1 MAVEITQDELDIFSK
16 NGITEDD
23 IRNTVNAYRDEGV
36 SDKDIRAKFD
46 VKLNSFKNQ
55 TSAEEFKQNQSTN
68 AKIPQNTEQLEAPKE
83 NITPQNGTLTG
94 GVSYYRTNEHPIR
107 ENVRHVG
114 REIARILLPKKVE
127 NWFLGSKDDE
137 DFLKQYN
144 DTNVKSYEQLKNE
157 YDNGLISKND
167 LINGINLRNKYD
179 TLSADDNYRQTR
191 NLNIG
196 KGIIDIGT
204 AFVPVGGVGKLGLK
218 GAQALTPALGKKLSQ
233 EIASGAIAGSK
244 AGVIHGGA
252 TGLID
257 ENINPLTQGAIEGGI
272 GLGLGG
278 GLGLAGGQIVKGVKA
293 RKLRKSKTN
302 DLSKEEI
309 KKLRDDARSFY
320 DDYIKG
326 TSVTRDDLGKIH
338 FGNAGINE
346 QVSKGLHNANVIPD
360 LKKQI
365 KTGKKQQKP
374 RNDYER
380 EDIKQ
385 FHIIDNKI
393 NNKNI
398 EYQIAEDTR
407 GNKYYFAKDVTK
419 KEGLSPSYQNQ
430 NLGSEINPT
439 NIMTDNAENFN
450 PNITKSED
458 IKNISK
464 KDMATNKREFKQS
477 VEDLKAPKTKKTVIR
492 GRYKNRFW
500 TKNIDDPYT
509 QATQEADE
517 EFNSILNEIKKNPE
531 VLNDEAKTME
541 FEARLDKKTS
551 SLDDEHARDYWNK
564 YWDAFSKGADYN
576 QTKGNFDA
584 LGGREY
590 KTRGAV
596 NTISRKINSDVAN
609 SITDSKYLT
618 RGYDVNKAQ
627 LDNMSMEEIQK
638 LIESDD
644 ISDLS
649 VTARA
654 MDINRDLENGV
665 IPLWKLNKW
674 AADGTPIGQA
684 MQARSLLKMDTPE
697 GAIQVLA
704 GTIRKATPKKVN
716 DIIDNVPKL
725 VEASN
730 GGESALNETLK
741 RVNKNER
748 KYLIDKIMD
757 LKNKGEL
764 TNDNLVKVINK
775 KYNVPEIT
783 DLDYKNIQKLTA
795 DIQNATDE
803 RQTEVAKG
811 LLRKYI
817 GDKIPR
823 EFMNKVNTYRYTNML
838 LSPKSRVKDFL
849 FTGLFQGEQALDEI
863 IANGISKGL
872 TQPIKGVKTRNGL
885 HFNDWFQG
893 LKKGLKEG
901 AEDVKLGITT
911 GRAGEGTRFDLP
923 KSAQFRYRPL
933 NEVEGFKK
941 VPQALENVMSGLEKA
956 VNYTIRVP
964 DRMFY
969 EGRYAS
975 SLADQLQSQGLKEAT
990 PEIIEQA
997 VKEAKDAVYQGDT
1010 WASKASLGIRD
1021 TLNKIP
1027 LGAFKVGDWTM
1038 PFVQTV
1044 ANISEE
1050 GLKNIG
1056 GVPVGAYKWLK
1067 ADTPEALREAEILT
1081 AKGIKGLG
1089 LGAVGWGVGKGYFD
1103 SNIGEKTN
1111 YNDEITGMQP
1121 QSIAFKNRSLSLAN
1135 APNLAIPIAV
1145 SRAVGEKGF
1154 TREGIMQALLNA
1166 GAAVSDMPAFKA
1178 VGDLTRIVS
1187 NGYGQQLEPFEIVDN
1202 AVRNQGVNYIS
1213 QLMPLGG
1220 LQRNIRNVIDP
1231 YGRELYTENTPA
1243 YIANR
1248 LINGIPFASQTLPLK
1263 YNAMGEPVMVDN
1275 IKNPGWRA
1283 LGQSFD
1289 FGIRNYNKNATNE
1302 TLNEL
1307 SKKMEDSDIKGK
1319 TQIVLK
1325 KSKRTIKV
1333 NGENIK
1339 LDNKQYSKYQQEY
1352 GRLNYVLRDKALNDP
1367 EFLNYSDK
1375 EKTEYLMKLR
1385 QSVEEAV
1392 KIKQFGHEP
1401 TEKYKPYTQQIL
1413 ENYEDFIGE

>member
-1 MAVEITQDELDIFSK
+1 MAVKITEEMHSTFIK
-16 NGITEDD
+16 NGFTEED
-23 IRNTVNAYRDEGV
+23 IANTVNHYREQGQSDEE
-36 SDKDIRAKFD
+36 I
-46 VKLNSFKNQ
+46 FKNLDNKYKSLSNKTTAQPVKDNQ
-55 TSAEEFKQNQSTN
+55 TKSEEIKQNQN
-68 AKIPQNTEQLEAPKE
+68 NTES
-83 NITPQNGTLTG
+83 TVLTG
-94 GVSYYRTNEHPIR
+94 GVSQNYTQNWDSKGRIYYTDENGNKVDFKVNPVKKIGNKIKAAAFNTNRWLNETNPNSEAYKQKVNTILTL
-107 ENVRHVG
+107 ETLPFGAG
-114 REIARILLPKKVE
+114 RAATQ
-127 NWFLGSKDDE
+127 WGASK
-137 DFLKQYN
+137 
-144 DTNVKSYEQLKNE
+144 
-157 YDNGLISKND
+157 
-167 LINGINLRNKYD
+167 
-179 TLSADDNYRQTR
+179 
-191 NLNIG
+191 
-196 KGIIDIGT
+196 
-204 AFVPVGGVGKLGLK
+204 
-218 GAQALTPALGKKLSQ
+218 LTPFLGKK
-233 EIASGAIAGSK
+233 IAQGIAEGAGSGLVGGGVFG
-244 AGVIHGGA
+244 AGNAMIEGENPLVGALEGAGTGLVGGA
-252 TGLID
+252 ALS
-257 ENINPLTQGAIEGGI
+257 GI
-272 GLGLGG
+272 
-278 GLGLAGGQIVKGVKA
+278 GGQIVKGVKA
-293 RKLRKSKTN
+293 RQLKKIKDTKSLRKAEQEYYN
-302 DLSKEEI
+302 
-309 KKLRDDARSFY
+309 
-320 DDYIKG
+320 DYIQQ
-326 TSVTRDDLGKIH
+326 TSVKQKDLGNID
-338 FGNAGINE
+338 FTRAGLE
-346 QVSKGLHNANVIPD
+346 TVSKQPEAGRNFAT
-360 LKKQI
+360 LKKDI
-365 KTGKKQQKP
+365 KNAKYIRTEAPNHSRTDDIVKFHVLEKDGQEFLIGETSKGKKYYMSK
-374 RNDYER
+374 
-380 EDIKQ
+380 IK
-385 FHIIDNKI
+385 
-393 NNKNI
+393 
-398 EYQIAEDTR
+398 
-407 GNKYYFAKDVTK
+407 GN
-419 KEGLSPSYQNQ
+419 
-430 NLGSEINPT
+430 SETQSSRIGTELPT

-458 IKNISK
+458 IKNISQ
-464 KDMATNKREFKQS
+464 KDMAANKREFKQG
-477 VEDLKAPKTKKTVIR
+477 VEDLKAPKTAKTTIKM
-492 GRYKNRFW
+492 RYKNKYW
-500 TKNIDDPYT
+500 SKNIDDPYT
-509 QATQEADE
+509 RATQEADE

-551 SLDDEHARDYWNK
+551 SLDEDHAQDYWNK

-584 LGGREY
+584 LGGREF

-596 NTISRKINSDVAN
+596 NTISRKVNSDVAD
-609 SITDSKYLT
+609 SITNSKYLT

-627 LDNMSMEEIQK
+627 LDNMSTEEIQK

-716 DIIDNVPKL
+716 DIIDNVPKF

-872 TQPIKGVKTRNGL
+872 TQPLKGVKTRNGL
-885 HFNDWFQG
+885 HFNEWLQG

-933 NEVEGFKK
+933 NEVEGLKK

-997 VKEAKDAVYQGDT
+997 VKEARDAVYQGDT

-1027 LGAFKVGDWTM
+1027 LGSFKVGDWTM

-1056 GVPVGAYKWLK
+1056 GVPVGTYKWLK
-1067 ADTPEALREAEILT
+1067 ANTPEALREAEILT
-1081 AKGIKGLG
+1081 AKGIKGL
-1089 LGAVGWGVGKGYFD
+1089 LPMSVGWGIGKGYID

-1111 YNDEITGMQP
+1111 YNNEITGMQP
-1121 QSIAFKNRSLSLAN
+1121 QSIAIGDKSFSLAN
-1135 APNLAIPIAV
+1135 APNLAVPIAV
-1145 SRAVGEKGF
+1145 GRAVGEKGL
-1154 TREGIMQALLNA
+1154 TREGLMQALLNS
-1166 GAAVSDMPAFKA
+1166 GMAVSDMPAVKA
-1178 VGDLTRIVS
+1178 IGDITSIAS
-1187 NGYGQQLEPFEIVDN
+1187 SGYGQQLTPSEIVDN
-1202 AVRNQGVNYIS
+1202 VVRNQGINYVS
-1213 QLMPLGG
+1213 QLVPLSG

-1231 YGRELYTENTPA
+1231 YGRELYTENTPE
-1243 YIANR
+1243 YISNR

-1263 YNAMGEPVMVDN
+1263 YNAMGEPAMVDN
-1275 IKNPGWRA
+1275 IQNPVARA
-1283 LGQSFD
+1283 IGQGID
-1289 FGIRNYNKNATNE
+1289 LGIRNYNKNATNE

-1307 SKKMEDSDIKGK
+1307 SKKMEDSDTKGK
-1319 TQIVLK
+1319 NQIALK
-1325 KSKRTIKV
+1325 KSKRKIKV
-1333 NGENIK
+1333 NGKNIK

-1352 GRLNYVLRDKALNDP
+1352 GRLNYVLRDRALNNP
-1367 EFLNYSDK
+1367 EFANLSDE
-1375 EKTEYLMKLR
+1375 EKTEYLMELR

-1401 TEKYKPYTQQIL
+1401 TRKYKPYTQQIL
-1413 ENYEDFIGE
+1413 ENYEDYIGE

>member
-1 MAVEITQDELDIFSK
+1 MAVKITEEMHSTFMKNGFTEEDIANTVNHYRGQGQSDEEIFKNLDNKYKSLSNKTTAQPVNNNQTKSEEITQ
-16 NGITEDD
+16 
-23 IRNTVNAYRDEGV
+23 
-36 SDKDIRAKFD
+36 
-46 VKLNSFKNQ
+46 NQ
-55 TSAEEFKQNQSTN
+55 D
-68 AKIPQNTEQLEAPKE
+68 NTES
-83 NITPQNGTLTG
+83 TVLTG
-94 GVSYYRTNEHPIR
+94 GVSQNYTQNWDSKGRIYYTDENGNKVDFKVNPIKKIGNKIKAAAFNANRWLNETNPNSEAYKQKV
-107 ENVRHVG
+107 N
-114 REIARILLPKKVE
+114 AILTLETLP
-127 NWFLGSKDDE
+127 L
-137 DFLKQYN
+137 
-144 DTNVKSYEQLKNE
+144 
-157 YDNGLISKND
+157 
-167 LINGINLRNKYD
+167 
-179 TLSADDNYRQTR
+179 
-191 NLNIG
+191 
-196 KGIIDIGT
+196 
-204 AFVPVGGVGKLGLK
+204 GVGKAATQW
-218 GAQALTPALGKKLSQ
+218 GASKLTPFLGKK
-233 EIASGAIAGSK
+233 IAQGVAEGAGSGLVGGG
-244 AGVIHGGA
+244 AFGAGNAMIEGENPLVGALEGAGSGLVGGAALGGVIGNITKGIKQRNLQELKSKRKDWGIA
-252 TGLID
+252 YRKASNNPELAVQTLI
-257 ENINPLTQGAIEGGI
+257 ENEKGFVPKAFHKDGI
-272 GLGLGG
+272 GDIDLVWGKGG
-278 GLGLAGGQIVKGVKA
+278 KDGYGLAHIIERRTENGLDGREFAKNLPSIIENGEVIRNPKQPNIAFIKNNNDSALIKLVWDDKKRKWIVTAFKDKKA
-293 RKLRKSKTN
+293 LEQAVDSTPDIVNIKDGMTTPPNSSSATN
-302 DLSKEEI
+302 I
-309 KKLRDDARSFY
+309 
-320 DDYIKG
+320 
-326 TSVTRDDLGKIH
+326 
-338 FGNAGINE
+338 
-346 QVSKGLHNANVIPD
+346 IPD
-360 LKKQI
+360 
-365 KTGKKQQKP
+365 
-374 RNDYER
+374 NVE
-380 EDIKQ
+380 
-385 FHIIDNKI
+385 
-393 NNKNI
+393 
-398 EYQIAEDTR
+398 
-407 GNKYYFAKDVTK
+407 
-419 KEGLSPSYQNQ
+419 
-430 NLGSEINPT
+430 NL
-439 NIMTDNAENFN
+439 N

-551 SLDDEHARDYWNK
+551 SRDDEHARDYWNK
-564 YWDAFSKGADYN
+564 YWDAFSKGTDYN

-997 VKEAKDAVYQGDT
+997 VKEARDAVYQGDT

-1056 GVPVGAYKWLK
+1056 GIPVGAYKWLK

-1081 AKGIKGLG
+1081 AKGVKGL
-1089 LGAVGWGVGKGYFD
+1089 LPMSVGWGIGKGYID

-1111 YNDEITGMQP
+1111 YNNEITGMQP
-1121 QSIAFKNRSLSLAN
+1121 QSIAVGDKSFSLAN
-1135 APNLAIPIAV
+1135 APNLAVPIAV
-1145 SRAVGEKGF
+1145 GRAVGEKGL
-1154 TREGIMQALLNA
+1154 TREGLMQALLNS
-1166 GAAVSDMPAFKA
+1166 GMAVSDMPAVKA
-1178 VGDLTRIVS
+1178 IGDLTSIAS
-1187 NGYGQQLEPFEIVDN
+1187 SGYGQQLTPSEIVDN

-1213 QLMPLGG
+1213 QLVPLSG

-1231 YGRELYTENTPA
+1231 YGRELYTENTPE
-1243 YIANR
+1243 YISNR

-1275 IKNPGWRA
+1275 IQNPVARA
-1283 LGQSFD
+1283 IGQGID
-1289 FGIRNYNKNATNE
+1289 LGIRNYNKNATNE
-1302 TLNEL
+1302 TLNDL
-1307 SKKMEDSDIKGK
+1307 SKKMEDSDTKGK
-1319 TQIVLK
+1319 NQIALK

-1352 GRLNYVLRDKALNDP
+1352 GRLNYVLRDRALNNP
-1367 EFLNYSDK
+1367 EFANLSDE
-1375 EKTEYLMKLR
+1375 EKTEYLMELR

-1392 KIKQFGHEP
+1392 KIKQFGHKP
-1401 TEKYKPYTQQIL
+1401 TRKYKPYTQQIL
-1413 ENYEDFIGE
+1413 ENYEDYIGE